1 MLARWIVDARHNLA
15 QALIITRREVK
26 DQLRD
31 WRIMVPM
38 VVLTLFFPLLMNY
51 TASEAVNFVTEH
63 GAPIIGDRLVP
74 FLLMVVGFF
83 PISISLVIALESF
96 VGEKERHSLEPLLS
110 SPLTDLQLYIGKTL
124 ASMIP
129 PLAAAFLGITVY
141 LTGLRLTIH
150 WIPSLTLLLQIVG
163 LTTIQALVM
172 VSGAVVISAQATS
185 VRAANLMSSFIV
197 VPMALLIQA
206 ESLIMFWAMY
216 SVLWWAML
224 GLGLVVIVLIRMGVR
239 LFNREELLGRDL
251 DEINLRAAW
260 ATFSAAYGGLG
271 RKRGL
276 WRWYRAEIPA
286 ALRRLAAPILMVAGV
301 LVIAVLLGNAY
312 ASIFQMHISSEQI
325 HDLKSAFGERL
336 AQFGLVSPLGAG
348 WVFLTNLRALGLASL
363 LGTFSLGVLGL
374 VLLMIPLALTGYL
387 AGQMAFAGVAPWL
400 FFAAFILPHGIFE
413 IPAAILEGAAFLRLG
428 ASILAP
434 PPGKTLGDGWLM
446 ALADW
451 AKISL
456 ALVVPLLAAAALME
470 ALVTPR
476 VVQLLLGS

>member
-1 MLARWIVDARHNLA
+1 MLVRNVQAIRHNLA
-15 QALIITRREVK
+15 QALIITRREVT

-31 WRIMVPM
+31 WRIILPL

-51 TASEAVNFVTEH
+51 TASQAVNFVTEH

-124 ASMIP
+124 ASMLP
-129 PLAAAFLGITVY
+129 PLVAAFLGITVY
-141 LTGLRLTIH
+141 LGGLMLTIH
-150 WIPSLTLLLQIVG
+150 WVPNLTLLIQILA

-197 VPMALLIQA
+197 VPMALLIQG
-206 ESLIMFWAMY
+206 ESIIMFWAMY
-216 SVLWWAML
+216 DVLWWAML
-224 GLGLVVIVLIRMGVR
+224 GLTLVVIVLIRMGIR

-260 ATFSAAYGGLG
+260 ATFVAAFKGRGQGHSWRAWFGLE
-271 RKRGL
+271 L
-276 WRWYRAEIPA
+276 PA
-286 ALRRLAAPILMVAGV
+286 TLRRLAGPILVVAGV
-301 LVIAVLLGNAY
+301 LAAGLLLGNYY
-312 ASIFQMHISSEQI
+312 ASIFELHLSAGQI
-325 HDLKSAFGERL
+325 GEIKANMSERL
-336 AQFGLVSPLGAG
+336 AQVWLVSPLGAG
-348 WVFLTNLRALGLASL
+348 QVLFTNLRALGLASL
-363 LGTFSLGVLGL
+363 LGTFSLGVAGL
-374 VLLMIPLALTGYL
+374 ILLMIPLALTGYFG
-387 AGQMAFAGVAPWL
+387 GQMAVIGISPLL
-400 FFAAFILPHGIFE
+400 FYAVFILPHGIFE

-428 ASILAP
+428 ACILAP
-434 PPGKTLGDGWLM
+434 PAGKTLGEGWLM

-451 AKISL
+451 VKVSL
-456 ALVVPLLAAAALME
+456 ALVVPLLIAAALME

-476 VVQLLLGS
+476 VIQWVFGG